1 MQINKEYVDQINTS
15 LNPQLGMSKPIPVL
29 ASNNKNYFL
38 KRQYVVDQNGV
49 PHNENAVFMQELF
62 VSQIANSL
70 RIPIPSCAILNL
82 EKDFL
87 EANEDLRFQYHLK
100 PGLYFGS
107 EILSNAESN
116 IVPHYI
122 EAIQHGKPQII
133 RSWNS
138 FFRNVDNPEAY
149 ASIIALDLLTA
160 NCDRFGN
167 EGNIII
173 TNHNNSRKVF
183 ALDFGHCFLSPYW
196 DKDKVR
202 FMQSIPD
209 KGQDPT
215 DYINYFL
222 RALLQASNR
231 PLNPLGTIFSG
242 MENNI
247 FFESGNPFA
256 KIVSKIESLKLEDL
270 RMFITQI
277 PSVWVS
283 GDTIQLD
290 TYVNFIEKS
299 KNLVKYLLDKL
310 YELGAFNN
318 SLGGKL
324 EWPTNGINYGIQ

>member
-1 MQINKEYVDQINTS
+1 MQISKEYVDQIDTS
-15 LNPQLGMSKPIPVL
+15 LNPQLGMSKPISIL
-29 ASNNKNYFL
+29 ASNNKKYFL

-70 RIPIPSCAILNL
+70 QIPIPSCAILNL
-82 EKDFL
+82 EKEFL
-87 EANEDLRFQYHLK
+87 EANEDLRFRYHLK

-107 EILSNAESN
+107 EILENVESN
-116 IVPHYI
+116 LVPHYI
-122 EAIQHGKPQII
+122 EALQHGKPQII

-138 FFRNVDNPEAY
+138 FFRNVENSEAY

-160 NCDRFGN
+160 NFDRFSN

-173 TNHNNSRKVF
+173 TNHNNNRKVF

-196 DKDKVR
+196 DKNKAR

-209 KGQDPT
+209 KDQNPNN
-215 DYINYFL
+215 YIDFFL
-222 RALLQASNR
+222 SELLKATNR
-231 PLNPLGTIFSG
+231 PLTPLGTIFSG
-242 MENNI
+242 MQNNI

-256 KIVSKIESLKLEDL
+256 KIISKIESLKLEDL
-270 RMFITQI
+270 RIFINQI
-277 PSVWVS
+277 PSVWIS
-283 GDTIQLD
+283 GDALQQD

-299 KNLVKYLLDKL
+299 KYLVRLLLDKL
-310 YELGAFNN
+310 YQLGAFNN

-324 EWPTNGINYGIQ
+324 EWPTSGINYGIQ